1 MSTHSGRFHI
11 AMIVVVLA
19 AIAGPG
25 GAATADPASP
35 VKIEKTP
42 AQKEHEAHAA
52 ALQAI
57 HDAVEASI
65 AHHPEISAELKA
77 QLRQPSLHETWVKS
91 VNEAAKK
98 ALESTPLLK
107 GVEVTDAMKA
117 DFQANALKNL
127 TEGTVEEIIRRSLE
141 KTQAVGK
148 PLPPGNGPHGKL
160 AGMPKSMSASETYIH
175 SSTTNLT
182 TGKSEVEDRHSYM
195 VNGRDVSKEEHDRVK
210 AQIQG
215 LADDMANQMGPQR
228 R

>member
-1 MSTHSGRFHI
+1 MSAHSGRFHI

-19 AIAGPG
+19 VIAGPG
-25 GAATADPASP
+25 CAATADPASP

-91 VNEAAKK
+91 VNDAAKK

-117 DFQANALKNL
+117 DFK
-127 TEGTVEEIIRRSLE
+127 
-141 KTQAVGK
+141 
-148 PLPPGNGPHGKL
+148 
-160 AGMPKSMSASETYIH
+160 
-175 SSTTNLT
+175 
-182 TGKSEVEDRHSYM
+182 DRHSYM